1 MKKILKMKINKEWH
15 LANRMPKNPTIQQR
29 IDWHLLHQKY
39 CNCRPIPEK
48 LLKVILEK
56 NL

>member
-39 CNCRPIPEK
+39 CNCRLIPEK